1 MASMWRKAMLY
12 LGLGPD
18 DEYEDDGL
26 PAEPPPPVAPREPAG
41 AGRAPAT
48 RPSASRAR
56 AAAPGRTASGSHAPD
71 PEGSGVRTLPAQ
83 ATSPRAPQVVAQA
96 SAQAAGQP
104 TGQPTGQPEPVATKP
119 RAVVRP
125 IPASASAKPHV
136 VTPNSFNHAQEVAD
150 KFKANQP
157 VILNLQGA
165 ERDLARRL
173 IDFSSGLCYGLGGHM
188 EKVAHQVYLLTPSDV
203 EVSADERRRL
213 QERGLHDA

>member
-18 DEYEDDGL
+18 DEYDDDVVEE
-26 PAEPPPPVAPREPAG
+26 PAVASQPAAAPREPAV
-41 AGRAPAT
+41 AARPTTTRTRPAPARQPVVPQPAIET
-48 RPSASRAR
+48 NEA
-56 AAAPGRTASGSHAPD
+56 
-71 PEGSGVRTLPAQ
+71 SGVRTLPAPGG
-83 ATSPRAPQVVAQA
+83 TETVTP
-96 SAQAAGQP
+96 
-104 TGQPTGQPEPVATKP
+104 KP

-125 IPASASAKPHV
+125 IPAAASAKPHV
-136 VTPNSFNHAQEVAD
+136 VSPTSFNQAQEVAD
-150 KFKANQP
+150 KFKASQP
-157 VILNLQGA
+157 VIVNLQGA

-188 EKVAHQVYLLTPSDV
+188 EKVGHQVYLLTPTNV

>member
-18 DEYEDDGL
+18 DEYDDDL
-26 PAEPPPPVAPREPAG
+26 VEEPAAAPSAPREPAV
-41 AGRAPAT
+41 AT
-48 RPSASRAR
+48 RPTTARTRPASPRPPVVAQPTVENHD
-56 AAAPGRTASGSHAPD
+56 A
-71 PEGSGVRTLPAQ
+71 SGVRTLPAPG
-83 ATSPRAPQVVAQA
+83 ATEAVAP
-96 SAQAAGQP
+96 
-104 TGQPTGQPEPVATKP
+104 KP

-125 IPASASAKPHV
+125 IPAAASVKPHV
-136 VTPNSFNHAQEVAD
+136 VSPTSFNQAQEVAD

-157 VILNLQGA
+157 VIVNLQGA

-188 EKVAHQVYLLTPSDV
+188 EKVGHQVYLLTPTNV
-203 EVSADERRRL
+203 EVSAEERRRL